1 MKAGS
6 FPYAAY
12 RFNKN
17 IEIFARMTNVT
28 NKDYYTAGFLT
39 QNVYN
44 SNGTFRT
51 NPNDWTNENAVVPG
65 APREIWG
72 GVRVRL

>member
-1 MKAGS
+1 MSNAL
-6 FPYAAY
+6 
-12 RFNKN
+12 
-17 IEIFARMTNVT
+17 

-44 SNGTFRT
+44 PNGSFRA

-72 GVRVRL
+72 GVRARF